1 MVLVT
6 NVQRT
11 DVFNILNHSKSTM
24 SKGLEV
30 VVGKFNR
37 SNQERAG
44 VGAKELVVTRANDHS

>member
-1 MVLVT
+1 MT
-6 NVQRT
+6 NVQGT
-11 DVFNILNHSKSTM
+11 DILNILNHSKSTM

-30 VVGKFNR
+30 DVGKFNR